1 MNAEIVA
8 IGSELLLG
16 QIVDTNSAWMAQRL
30 AELGVNMFYVTIVGD
45 NFGRMKHVLT
55 EALERSDV
63 VITTGGIGPTQD
75 DLTREAIAEVTGRE
89 LVLDEELLQQL
100 RERFQR
106 RGRLLTPNNERQAYI
121 PAGAIPVE
129 NPQGTAPA
137 FIVEDP
143 RGVTISLPG
152 VPFEMKWLFE
162 NEVAPYLRRKFGIA
176 EVIVS
181 RVLKVAEL
189 GESRVDDRIGGL
201 MASSTNPTVGVL
213 AHPGQVD
220 VRITAKA
227 ASPQEAGDIIAPIE
241 EQVRELLGKHVFA
254 VDGQTMESIIG
265 ELLREKGLAIAVYE
279 DLTGGM
285 LAERLR
291 QASPSGFKQGVIGGG
306 VDSFRNILSLV
317 DEEDEVAGLL
327 KDEEALTD
335 RLAFAVRAWS
345 GADLGLASHGV
356 TDDMAQREN
365 LSSGR
370 TYVSLASDQG
380 VRNRMYEFAGT
391 GRPDRLR
398 ASFNA
403 LEFLR
408 RALLDG

>member
-30 AELGVNMFYVTIVGD
+30 AELGVNMFYVTVVGD

-63 VITTGGIGPTQD
+63 VITSGGIGPTKD

-89 LVLDEELLQQL
+89 LVLDEGLLQQL

-137 FIVEDP
+137 FVVEDP

-152 VPFEMKWLFE
+152 VPFELKWLFE
-162 NEVAPYLRRKFGIA
+162 NEVVPYLRRKFDIA

-189 GESRVDDRIGGL
+189 GESRVDHSIGDL
-201 MASSTNPTVGVL
+201 MTSATNPTIGVL

-227 ASPQEAGDIIAPIE
+227 SDAQTARDMIAPVE
-241 EQVRELLGKHVFA
+241 EQVRGLLGEHVFA
-254 VDGQTMESIIG
+254 ADDQTMESVVG
-265 ELLREKGLAIAVYE
+265 ELLQKKSLSIAVYE

-291 QASPSGFKQGVIGGG
+291 QANADGFKEGIIGGTG
-306 VDSFRNILSLV
+306 SVQRVLSQIRGDGGADGSPQDDV
-317 DEEDEVAGLL
+317 V
-327 KDEEALTD
+327 LTE
-335 RLAFAVRAWS
+335 RLASAVRAWS

-356 TDDMAQREN
+356 TDDKAEREN

-370 TYVSLASDQG
+370 TYVSLAGEQG
-380 VRNRMYEFAGT
+380 VVNRMYEFAGT

-408 RALLDG
+408 QALLD